1 MKERLLIMFSIIID
15 LFQSIFGAFAS
26 GKTVDQYKKDKQQDR
41 TKR

>member
-1 MKERLLIMFSIIID
+1 MFSIIIE
-15 LFQSIFGAFAS
+15 LFQSILGAFAS